1 MRAGVL
7 RKDVVHRMLEDP
19 SSRAPKASPVGS
31 HAHFHVGPAWRGR
44 SGQVK
49 VLRAVASLELTKGMV
64 VLAAGCSIL
73 LFLHKDTYEIAWNL
87 LQILHISPDHHFAHI
102 FLRWA
107 DTLTD
112 RKLWAVSG
120 VAVAYSSLRF
130 VEAYGL
136 WKARAWA
143 EWIALISGMLY
154 LPIEIRE
161 IIRRVNLFHV
171 SLLLINLGVVFY
183 MIYLRW
189 ADSKCR
195 SHFDHSS

>member
-1 MRAGVL
+1 MSFAPAFGLKIMRAGVL

-120 VAVAYSSLRF
+120 VAVAYSLTAFCGSLRPM
-130 VEAYGL
+130 ESP
-136 WKARAWA
+136 R
-143 EWIALISGMLY
+143 
-154 LPIEIRE
+154 
-161 IIRRVNLFHV
+161 
-171 SLLLINLGVVFY
+171 LGR
-183 MIYLRW
+183 MDCPHLRN
-189 ADSKCR
+189 AVLA
-195 SHFDHSS
+195 H